1 MIEPIVAN
9 IPYPN
14 IEDVKKDYK
23 SAKIIWRA
31 YGGLHGEFNL
41 GLQYTRKLL
50 ANYPSVSKESMQV
63 LLGIA
68 LAEFKHLTLLYD
80 LLEKLGAPQQ
90 ATMLKSVRREWVK
103 PPAQYGK
110 NKEKKIL
117 LDVLALELVSIEEHK
132 KTLAM
137 LFNERAKS
145 VIARII
151 KDEEM
156 HVQRIESLLAKYNEQ
171 EYDLLKI

>member
-1 MIEPIVAN
+1 
-9 IPYPN
+9 
-14 IEDVKKDYK
+14 
-23 SAKIIWRA
+23 
-31 YGGLHGEFNL
+31 
-41 GLQYTRKLL
+41 
-50 ANYPSVSKESMQV
+50 
-63 LLGIA
+63 
-68 LAEFKHLTLLYD
+68 
-80 LLEKLGAPQQ
+80 
-90 ATMLKSVRREWVK
+90 MLKSVRREWVK